1 MKEYTMTH
9 KETTLLKQLLKA
21 LQENPNLADELRQA
35 GMDPEFLQDPQDV
48 CYMLDKPKANPK
60 DSMYD
65 LLDAHLEH
73 FRQEE
78 GEMETQTTDTWGRY
92 PLEAMIRLI
101 WRMRHQDGEITF
113 MRGNAGVDSP
123 PIFWYAQIQW
133 EHNDRVLRCFDECHS
148 NFMYLV
154 IESTNYTITP
164 QKFTAEMRDLLNFP
178 EDAVWISRETIT
190 RITEVER

>member
-1 MKEYTMTH
+1 MKEYKMTH

-73 FRQEE
+73 FRQED

-92 PLEAMIRLI
+92 PLEAMIRLL
-101 WRMRHQDGEITF
+101 WRMRDRDGELTF
-113 MRGNAGVDSP
+113 MRGNAGIDSP
-123 PIFWYAQIQW
+123 PIFWYAQFQW
-133 EHNDRVLRCFDECHS
+133 ERNDRVLRCYDEFHS

-154 IESTNYTITP
+154 IESTDHGIN
-164 QKFTAEMRDLLNFP
+164 QEKFMDEMLDFLKFP
-178 EDAVWISRETIT
+178 EGAVWICSESAT
-190 RITEVER
+190 RITRKER